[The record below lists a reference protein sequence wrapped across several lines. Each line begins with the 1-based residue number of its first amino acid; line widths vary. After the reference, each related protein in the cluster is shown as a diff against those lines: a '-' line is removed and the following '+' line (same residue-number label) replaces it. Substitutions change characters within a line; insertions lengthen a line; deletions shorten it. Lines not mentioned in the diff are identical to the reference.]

1 MAIKRGSHAIATLA
15 GKLYAMGGQLCED
28 TTLAQAEVYDPKAD
42 VWQPLPNMPT
52 ARYSLA
58 AAAVAGKVF
67 AIGGQDIDDDHCVAV
82 EAYDPLSG
90 AWTRAA
96 SLSVARSSHTAT
108 SVGGKIYVLGGVM
121 SQGDQEEEEFITM
134 DRVDV
139 YDPVADSWQQMAA
152 MPTARSQHSA
162 AVLDGKI
169 YVSGGNNCPNALEA
183 YDPVADTWTT
193 LANLSVGRMFHT
205 SAAVSGK
212 LCVIGGW
219 SPYVNDRGRM
229 NLVEIYTP
237 ASNSWARAAD
247 LPSAIDMVEAVAI

>member
-1 MAIKRGSHAIATLA
+1 MATERYDHAAAALG
-15 GKLYAMGGQLCED
+15 GKLYTMGGTNGGTRLD
-28 TTLAQAEVYDPKAD
+28 QAEEYDPKAD
-42 VWQPLPNMPT
+42 SWQPLPSMPT
-52 ARYSLA
+52 ARKRLA
-58 AAAVAGKVF
+58 AVAVAGKVY
-67 AIGGQDIDDDHCVAV
+67 AIGGENGDGYCDAV
-82 EAYDPLSG
+82 EAFDPLSG
-90 AWTRAA
+90 AWTRVA
-96 SLSVARSSHTAT
+96 SLSVARCNHTAT
-108 SVGGKIYVLGGVM
+108 VIEGNIYVLGGQRADPDDEDEWV
-121 SQGDQEEEEFITM
+121 DT
-134 DRVDV
+134 DRVDA
-139 YDPVADSWQQMAA
+139 YDPAADSWQQMAA

-162 AVLDGKI
+162 AFLDGKI

-219 SPYVNDRGRM
+219 SPYDRGRM

-247 LPSAIDMVEAVAI
+247 LPSAIDMVKAVAI